1 MGMKEF
7 TLASHARRVNKVL
20 LFIFWPYF
28 LVCIVLG
35 ITMSKSAS
43 LFSVES
49 IPLGIFAA
57 GIIASTVFFV
67 KRKYNDIIGLILCLS
82 VMVSL
87 VAIYFSPN
95 SVVEDTMILVLVI
108 PACAMTMYL
117 NNRNFIIYAGCFN
130 LFCIII
136 EAMNGAMGVPKFIS
150 DLVKINFVMLVLYF
164 ATRWGSEIIHHAV
177 EKENSS
183 RNLLEKLE
191 NTINLIKKSTAS
203 LHHDIANCNTTLQ
216 IIKESGDGVALAVE
230 EVTKG
235 IGEEAESVSNINVMM
250 LDADKLV
257 ADTASISREMAKVSV
272 STVQIVNEGVENIG
286 EMNRQMDII
295 NTAVSESYSTVLKLQ
310 ESMDKV
316 NEFLEGITQIAEQT
330 NMLALNAAI
339 EAARAGE
346 SGKGFAVVADEVRR
360 LAEQSTQTVGLIHQ
374 VITRI
379 KDEANMVLD
388 KVYNGTEAT
397 KAGETI
403 VSKVSESYDR
413 MNQSFKDIDNYIDNE
428 LKMIENTTVLFSQIR
443 REMESIAGISE
454 EHAAASEEM
463 SASMQEQNDKIES
476 IIKSMQ
482 EIQKLSEELERIAKD
497 K

>member
-1 MGMKEF
+1 MKEI
-7 TLASHARRVNKVL
+7 TLASHARRVNKAL

-35 ITMSKSAS
+35 MTMSTPNT
-43 LFSVES
+43 LFTAES
-49 IPLGIFAA
+49 ISVLIFAA
-57 GIIASTVFFV
+57 GMIASTVFFV
-67 KRKYNDIIGLILCLS
+67 KRKYNEIIGLILCLS

-87 VAIYFSPN
+87 ATIYFSPN

-108 PACAMTMYL
+108 PACAMTLYL
-117 NNRNFIIYAGCFN
+117 NKKNFIIYAGCFN

-136 EAMNGAMGVPKFIS
+136 EAMNGAMGTQKFIS
-150 DLVKINFVMLVLYF
+150 DLVKIDFVMLVLYF
-164 ATRWGSEIIHHAV
+164 ATKWGSEIIHHAV
-177 EKENSS
+177 EKGKNAG
-183 RNLLEKLE
+183 NILEELE
-191 NTINLIKKSTAS
+191 NTINLLKKNTVS
-203 LHHDIANCNTTLQ
+203 LNRDITNCNTVLQ
-216 IIKESGDGVALAVE
+216 IIKESGDSVALAVE
-230 EVTKG
+230 EVARG

-257 ADTASISREMAKVSV
+257 ADTATISREMANVSV
-272 STVQIVNEGVENIG
+272 STVQVVNEGAKEIG

-316 NEFLEGITQIAEQT
+316 NGFLQGITEIAEQT

-360 LAEQSTQTVGLIHQ
+360 LAEQSTQTVGLINQ
-374 VITRI
+374 VIVRI
-379 KDEANMVLD
+379 KDETNAVLD

-397 KAGETI
+397 KAGEAI
-403 VSKVSESYDR
+403 VKKVSESYDR
-413 MNQSFKDIDNYIDNE
+413 LNQSFRDIDNYIDNE
-428 LKMIENTTVLFSQIR
+428 LKMIESTTLLFSQIR
-443 REMESIAGISE
+443 REMESIAGISQ

-463 SASMQEQNDKIES
+463 SASMQEQKDKMES
-476 IIKSMQ
+476 IFNSMK
-482 EIQKLSEELERIAKD
+482 EIQKSSEELEKVVKD

>member
-1 MGMKEF
+1 
-7 TLASHARRVNKVL
+7 
-20 LFIFWPYF
+20 
-28 LVCIVLG
+28 
-35 ITMSKSAS
+35 
-43 LFSVES
+43 
-49 IPLGIFAA
+49 
-57 GIIASTVFFV
+57 
-67 KRKYNDIIGLILCLS
+67 
-82 VMVSL
+82 MVSL
-87 VAIYFSPN
+87 VSVYFSPN

-108 PACAMTMYL
+108 PACAMTLYL
-117 NNRNFIIYAGCFN
+117 NKKNYIIYAGCFN
-130 LFCIII
+130 LYCIIV
-136 EAMNGAMGVPKFIS
+136 EAIVGAMGIQKFIS
-150 DLVKINFVMLVLYF
+150 DLVKMDFIVLLLYF
-164 ATRWGSEIIHHAV
+164 ATRWGSEIIHHAI

-183 RNLLEKLE
+183 RKLLEELE
-191 NTINLIKKSTAS
+191 NTINLLKKSTAS
-203 LHHDIANCNTTLQ
+203 LYNDIANCNTTLQ
-216 IIKESGDGVALAVE
+216 IIKESSDSVALAVE

-374 VITRI
+374 VITQI
-379 KDEANMVLD
+379 KDEANAVLD
-388 KVYNGTEAT
+388 KVYSGTEAT

-413 MNQSFKDIDNYIDNE
+413 MNQSFKDIGNYIDKE
-428 LKMIENTTVLFSQIR
+428 LKMIENTTLLFSQIQ
-443 REMESIAGISE
+443 REMESIAGISQ

-463 SASMQEQNDKIES
+463 SASMQDQRDKIENVFN
-476 IIKSMQ
+476 SMK
-482 EIQKLSEELERIAKD
+482 EIQKLSEELEWIAKD